1 MDLNNWKQALF
12 SASGRMRR
20 SHFWLWTVIVMVATQ
35 VVLQLILALTNSTQ
49 VLMQTGTMP
58 LPAILAYIVITPL
71 QLWVGVCLSVKRW
84 HDRDK
89 SGWMYLIILIPIVGV
104 IWWFVEVGCLDG
116 TQGSNKYGP
125 SPKGIGGSADVF

>member
-71 QLWVGVCLSVKRW
+71 QLWIGVCLSVKRW

>member
-1 MDLNNWKQALF
+1 MDLSNWKQALF
-12 SASGRMRR
+12 TAGGRMRR
-20 SHFWLWTVIVMVATQ
+20 SHFWLWSVLVFVVTQ
-35 VVLQLILALTNSTQ
+35 IALQLVLALTNANQ
-49 VLMQTGTMP
+49 FIMQGEMMP
-58 LPAILAYIVITPL
+58 IPAIIAYIIITPL
-71 QLWVGVCLSVKRW
+71 NLWMGVCLSVKRW

-116 TQGSNKYGP
+116 TQGTNKYGP

>member
-1 MDLNNWKQALF
+1 MDLSNWKQALF

-20 SHFWLWTVIVMVATQ
+20 SHFWLWTVIIMVATQ

-71 QLWVGVCLSVKRW
+71 QLWTGVCLSVKRW

-89 SGWMYLIILIPIVGV
+89 SGWMYLIILIPIVGI

-116 TQGSNKYGP
+116 TQGPNKYGP
-125 SPKGIGGSADVF
+125 SPKGIGAGPEVF